1 MRANI
6 ARTNEWCHCNVTY
19 GWEPRLC
26 PVDSYVEWEET
37 KCPDLGDWSDT
48 PHDELDGE
56 LKTDSEY
63 RHPMAY
69 VLESIL
75 TSADW

>member
-1 MRANI
+1 MPNSIGRGI
-6 ARTNEWCHCNVTY
+6 EWCNWSSESGIVCVCENVKFEER
-19 GWEPRLC
+19 WP
-26 PVDSYVEWEET
+26 ET

-63 RHPMAY
+63 RHPMAD